1 MTPKIHNIGWPLQP
15 CSLTMPQT
23 KTETETETDDRV
35 IPETVT

>member
-1 MTPKIHNIGWPLQP
+1 MFIILGGH

-35 IPETVT
+35 ILATVT